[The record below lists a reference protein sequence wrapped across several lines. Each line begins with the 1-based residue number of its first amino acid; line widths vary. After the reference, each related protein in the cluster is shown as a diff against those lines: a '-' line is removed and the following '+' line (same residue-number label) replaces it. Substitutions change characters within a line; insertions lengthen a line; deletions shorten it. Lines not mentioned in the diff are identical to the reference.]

1 MQKYLGSLPKG
12 KKALKWVDTK
22 ERIQKGRIEDIF
34 AVDMQ
39 TPKSTVLQAYRAY
52 LPYTAE
58 RKAALAAASYIL
70 DIRYTNSLRED
81 EGGTY
86 GASTNASFGRRPVE
100 TALLQV
106 GFDCRPSMCDKL
118 RDLAVQ
124 GLKDLAENGPT
135 DEELTSAVLNL
146 QKNIPERRQT
156 NSYWKNAI
164 ESYEIY
170 GRDMDA
176 DNEAAINALSKEKV
190 QSVLKEI
197 LAQNNLIEV
206 VMKPANTAEA
216 E

>member
-1 MQKYLGSLPKG
+1 MEKYLGSLPKG

-22 ERIQKGRIEDIF
+22 ERVQQGRIEDIF

-39 TPKSTVLQAYRAY
+39 TPKSSVIQNYSAY

-58 RKAALAAASYIL
+58 RKAALDAASYIL

-124 GLKDLAENGPT
+124 GLKELAENGPT
-135 DEELTSAVLNL
+135 DDEMTSAVLNL
-146 QKNIPERRQT
+146 QKNLPERRQN
-156 NSYWKNAI
+156 NSYWQSAI
-164 ESYEIY
+164 ESYELY
-170 GRDMDA
+170 GRNIDA
-176 DNEAAINALSKEKV
+176 DNEAAINALTKEKV
-190 QSVLKEI
+190 QGVLKEI